1 MAKHIFRREDKGR
14 TELLG
19 YDELFV
25 QRGKGSDTY
34 YNAWLH
40 DPEIERCPRCGR
52 DAVKTQDLFSKTYL
66 DLISDGQKKKVVQ
79 LEYEF
84 YKYRC
89 LNKECR
95 HIFSKPVSFASRR
108 DNVTFR
114 LENEIAQQVLKG
126 ASYAQIASQLSG
138 SISRQAVG
146 QIFNRWVRKK
156 EACRKMAMLPS
167 KLAIVS
173 GKTDTDQYTIF
184 LNLDDGIRVYDIV
197 YGVSSDDIA
206 AILLKDGVPNI
217 QTVLS
222 DCDPVIVDAIRG
234 YLPNSLHIIPVE
246 YWFSLVSAD
255 FAEFAHEKLKWS
267 PVKDKDALIM
277 MPEGEL
283 GYRIS
288 DLQRLLDT
296 RPGIKP
302 AYEAFNCLRNI
313 ITRRDEMWVYHE
325 LEEWLDS
332 TDAEFREA
340 LSATK
345 FQLQTY
351 KQQITA
357 HVEHREL
364 VPKQL
369 YALTFKLEN
378 FISSMRTFSDEIL
391 KARVL
396 YGIETDLE
404 HWSGVPLDEVL
415 AAFDQQVHNNGG
427 NEE

>member
-1 MAKHIFRREDKGR
+1 MAKRIFRREDEGR

-19 YDELFV
+19 QDELFV
-25 QRGKGSDTY
+25 QKGKGSDTY

-40 DPEIERCPRCGR
+40 DSEIESCPRCGS
-52 DAVKTQDLFSKTYL
+52 DAIKTQDLFSKTYL
-66 DLISDGQKKKVVQ
+66 DLVSDGQKKKVIQ

-89 LNKECR
+89 LNKDCR
-95 HIFSKPVSFASRR
+95 HIFSKPVCFASRR

-114 LENEIAQQVLKG
+114 LENEIAQRVLNG
-126 ASYAQIASQLSG
+126 DSYAQIANQLSS

-156 EACRKMAMLPS
+156 EAHRKTATLPYR
-167 KLAIVS
+167 LAILS
-173 GKTDTDQYTIF
+173 GKTDKDQYTMF
-184 LNLDDGIRVYDIV
+184 LNLDDGIRIYDIV

-206 AILLKDGVPNI
+206 AILLKNGAPNV

-222 DCDPVIVDAIRG
+222 DCNPTIVDAIQG
-234 YLPNSLHIIPVE
+234 YLPGTLHIIPVE

-267 PVKDKDALIM
+267 SVKDKDTLIM
-277 MPEGEL
+277 TPEGDL
-283 GYRIS
+283 GYRVS

-302 AYEAFNCLRNI
+302 AYENFNRLRNI

-332 TDAEFREA
+332 ADPEFQGA
-340 LSATK
+340 MSATR

-351 KQQITA
+351 KQQIAA

-364 VPKQL
+364 VPERL
-369 YALTFKLEN
+369 YGLTSRLESL
-378 FISSMRTFSDEIL
+378 ISRMRTFSDEVL
-391 KARVL
+391 KARIL
-396 YGIETDLE
+396 YSVESDLE
-404 HWSGVPLDEVL
+404 HWCGVPLDDVL
-415 AAFDQQVHNNGG
+415 AVFDQQVHNNGG
-427 NEE
+427 NE

>member
-1 MAKHIFRREDKGR
+1 MAKRIFRQKDKWR

-19 YDELFV
+19 QDELFV
-25 QRGKGSDTY
+25 QKGKGSDTY

-40 DPEIERCPRCGR
+40 DPEIECCPRCGS

-66 DLISDGQKKKVVQ
+66 DLVSDGRKKNVIQ

-89 LNKECR
+89 LNKDCR
-95 HIFSKPVSFASRR
+95 HIFSKPVCFASRR

-114 LENEIAQQVLKG
+114 LENEIAQQVLNG
-126 ASYAQIASQLSG
+126 ASYAQVANQLSG

-146 QIFNRWVRKK
+146 QIFNRWVQKK
-156 EACRKMAMLPS
+156 EDCRKTAMLPS
-167 KLAIVS
+167 KLAILS
-173 GKTDTDQYTIF
+173 GKTDKDQYTIF

-197 YGVSSDDIA
+197 YGVRSADIA
-206 AILLKDGVPNI
+206 AVLLKNGVSNV
-217 QTVLS
+217 QTVIS
-222 DCDPVIVDAIRG
+222 NCDPVIVDVIQG
-234 YLPNSLHIIPVE
+234 YLPNTLHIIPVE

-267 PVKDKDALIM
+267 SVKDKDTLIM

-283 GYRIS
+283 GYRVS

-296 RPGIKP
+296 RSKIKP
-302 AYEAFNCLRNI
+302 AYDDFNRLRNI
-313 ITRRDEMWVYHE
+313 ITSRDEMGVYCE

-332 TDAEFREA
+332 ANQEFQKV
-340 LSATK
+340 LSVTK

-351 KQQITA
+351 KQQIAA

-364 VPKQL
+364 VPERL
-369 YALTFKLEN
+369 YALTSRLEDL
-378 FISSMRTFSDEIL
+378 ISHMRTFSDEVL
-391 KARVL
+391 KARIL
-396 YGIETDLE
+396 YTVEVNLE
-404 HWSGVPLDEVL
+404 HWSGVPLDDVL
-415 AAFDQQVHNNGG
+415 AVFDQQVHNNGG
-427 NEE
+427 NE